1 MVLFGREEKNKI
13 HENNQEWGKTDN
25 KKVKIKYIWL
35 NKNKGDE
42 KRYKKK
48 SKIGK
53 IKYNKSYYF

>member
-42 KRYKKK
+42 KRYKK
-48 SKIGK
+48 
-53 IKYNKSYYF
+53 IKNR